1 MNKRLH
7 VVAVL
12 SAVTLGGCAVIPAG
26 PSVLVLPGSGKSFD
40 QFQADNAICRQYA
53 DLQVGGRSAT
63 QAAQESATQSAVL
76 GTVLGAAVGA
86 AAGQGRG
93 AAIGA
98 ASGLALGSAMGAG
111 PAYASASEL
120 QRRYD
125 YAYVQCMYAKG
136 NRVPVGGELSGE
148 RVSPRYAPPPSSE
161 EGRYY
166 GTPPPP
172 PPGAVPPPR
181 YVVPQD

>member
-1 MNKRLH
+1 MNKRLR
-7 VVAVL
+7 VVAVV
-12 SAVTLGGCAVIPAG
+12 SAVALGGCATLPAG

-40 QFQADNAICRQYA
+40 QFQADNAVCRQFA
-53 DLQVGGRSAT
+53 DMQVGGRSAT
-63 QAAQESATQSAVL
+63 QVAQESATQSAVL

-125 YAYVQCMYAKG
+125 YAYVQCMYARG
-136 NRVPVGGELSGE
+136 NQVPVPAGLSGE
-148 RVSPRYAPPPSSE
+148 RTGGRYAPPPSE
-161 EGRYY
+161 TGRYY

-172 PPGAVPPPR
+172 PPGAIPPPR

>member
-7 VVAVL
+7 VVTVL
-12 SAVTLGGCAVIPAG
+12 SAVTLGGCAVMPAG

-40 QFQADNAICRQYA
+40 QFQADNAICRQFA
-53 DLQVGGRSAT
+53 DMQVGGQSAT
-63 QAAQESATQSAVL
+63 QVAQQSATQSAVL
-76 GTVLGAAVGA
+76 GTVVGAALGA
-86 AAGQGRG
+86 AAGRGEG

-98 ASGLALGSAMGAG
+98 ASGLALGAAAGAG
-111 PAYASASEL
+111 PAYASGAEL

-125 YAYVQCMYAKG
+125 YAYVQCMYARG
-136 NRVPVGGELSGE
+136 NQVPVPAGLAGE

-161 EGRYY
+161 TGRYY

-172 PPGAVPPPR
+172 PPGAIPPPR
-181 YVVPQD
+181 YGAPQD